1 MDGYVGPAE
10 NRFISASCL
19 ASRASG
25 RRVSPRP
32 GELGLKVVLAE
43 SLPIRS
49 GESMYVNLDTMPAW
63 AVVLA
68 EIIALGLLGVTL
80 WFIAKPQL
88 RRRIP
93 VALGI
98 AVVLALVQTR
108 IQERGWRVSAW
119 LIVVVCL
126 TFALS
131 ALGRRGNLY
140 SEYWRIEQ
148 KYGKKSKEINSF
160 AMKMVVR
167 IVVIM
172 TVLLVLS
179 AIFIKGAYSQ
189 GA

>member
-1 MDGYVGPAE
+1 MKSGDGVH
-10 NRFISASCL
+10 
-19 ASRASG
+19 
-25 RRVSPRP
+25 
-32 GELGLKVVLAE
+32 
-43 SLPIRS
+43 
-49 GESMYVNLDTMPAW
+49 VNLDTMSAW

-80 WFIAKPQL
+80 WFITKPQF

-93 VALGI
+93 VALAI
-98 AVVLALVQTR
+98 AAVLALVQTR

-119 LIVVVCL
+119 LIVVVSL

-148 KYGKKSKEINSF
+148 KYGKKSKELNSF

-172 TVLLVLS
+172 VVLLALS
-179 AIFIKGAYSQ
+179 AIFIKDAYSQ